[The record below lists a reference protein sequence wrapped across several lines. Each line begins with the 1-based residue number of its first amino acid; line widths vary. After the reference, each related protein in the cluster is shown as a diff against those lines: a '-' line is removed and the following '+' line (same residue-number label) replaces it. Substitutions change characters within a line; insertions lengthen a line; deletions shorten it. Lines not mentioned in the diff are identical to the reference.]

1 MGNMPD
7 QDFSHLLVD
16 RSTPIWRVTLNRP
29 AVKNAHDTQTFRE
42 IVAAF
47 DEAEADEA
55 CRCVVLSGAGD
66 IFSAGQDLA
75 FTRAADTRA
84 ADEYGRWNVAAR
96 QRIQRNHKPVVAAVN
111 GPAIGGGV
119 YLATACDIIVA
130 VDTAW
135 FQMRE
140 IQAGNHAGGFGLF
153 TIGRARSL
161 EMTLLGKR
169 VSAATAL
176 DWGLINQV
184 VPAEEFPAAV
194 AAMAAELAA
203 LPPLAVRYTKASTNI
218 LLDAAGFSA
227 HLDASAPMQRYLS
240 LSPDGREAKR
250 AFAEKRKPA
259 FTGRYPEPQP

>member
-1 MGNMPD
+1 MSGVEF
-7 QDFSHLLVD
+7 QHLLVD
-16 RSTPIWRVTLNRP
+16 RSAPIWRVTINRP
-29 AVKNAHDTQTFRE
+29 EVKNAHDTRTFRE
-42 IVAAF
+42 LVAAF
-47 DEAEADEA
+47 DMAEQDEA
-55 CRCVVLSGAGD
+55 CRCVVLSGSGD

-75 FTRAADTRA
+75 FTRNATTAEAD
-84 ADEYGRWNVAAR
+84 DYGRWNVAAR

-119 YLATACDIIVA
+119 YLATACDIVVA

-140 IQAGNHAGGFGLF
+140 IHAGNHAGGHALF

-161 EMTLLGKR
+161 EMTLLGR
-169 VSAATAL
+169 RISAAKAL
-176 DWGLINQV
+176 DWGMINDL
-184 VPAEEFPAAV
+184 VPAADFTAAV
-194 AAMAAELAA
+194 DAVAAELAA

-218 LLDAAGFSA
+218 LLDAAGFTA

-250 AFAEKRKPA
+250 AFLGKRPPR
-259 FTGRYPEPQP
+259 FTGKHPEPHS